1 MSRNRSFKSFVIVL
15 LLAAL
20 AAAQDVAS
28 FEKRTTV
35 KKLDNGLTVVICERP
50 EAPVF
55 SFFTHVDAGS
65 VQDPLGQTGLAHMF
79 EHMAFKGTDK
89 IGTKDYAAEKVA
101 LEKVEQTYAAYIA
114 ERDKPVG
121 RDEKKL
127 KDLEKAWK
135 DAVAEADKYVKPN
148 EFPQI
153 VEINGGEDLNANTS
167 DDETNYF
174 YSFPENRLELWAYL
188 ESERFLHPV
197 MREFYKERNVVIE
210 ERRMRVDSNPI
221 GRLLEQFTTAAFQAH
236 EYHRP
241 TIGWMSDL
249 NSFSA
254 TDAKKFFDEYYIP
267 SNMVVTVVGDVKASE
282 TMPIIEKYFG
292 RIPSRPRPD
301 ERTTTEPPQ
310 NAERRVVLQDM
321 SQPLYLEG
329 YHRPD
334 YRSPDDA
341 VYDAIADLMSSGR
354 TSRLYRA
361 LVRDK
366 KIAADSAG
374 FTGLPGNKYPHLFA
388 FYAFPLP
395 GHKPEEMA
403 DAIHVEIE
411 KLKNEDISDEELK
424 MIKTRAKANLDPQ
437 PGQQRRP
444 GQQSGFIP
452 GALRRL
458 ARTVPLRWTASTKS
472 PKRTFAA
479 WLIKL
484 LFQPIVQWE
493 LSKPSPLLQQRTKKE
508 ERNENSSP
516 AHSPFDSSCHQRGS
530 SASRC
535 ASDELAADS
544 DSASARVSSSGAE
557 AHRTAEWHGDLSSG
571 RPRTPG
577 HRWHRT
583 HPRRLAVRAR
593 EQSRNAGYLRRSL
606 AHRWNQGANRGS
618 TRRLP

>member
-1 MSRNRSFKSFVIVL
+1 MSRNRSLKSFAIVL

-101 LEKVEQTYAAYIA
+101 LEKVEQAYAAYIA

-424 MIKTRAKANLDPQ
+424 MIKTRAKANLIRSLGSNEGLANNLALYQARYDDWRELFRSVDRIDKVTKADI
-437 PGQQRRP
+437 RRVANQTFVP
-444 GQQSGFIP
+444 TN
-452 GALRRL
+452 
-458 ARTVPLRWTASTKS
+458 RTVGIIETK
-472 PKRTFAA
+472 PVA
-479 WLIKL
+479 
-484 LFQPIVQWE
+484 P
-493 LSKPSPLLQQRTKKE
+493 
-508 ERNENSSP
+508 
-516 AHSPFDSSCHQRGS
+516 
-530 SASRC
+530 
-535 ASDELAADS
+535 AADQKG
-544 DSASARVSSSGAE
+544 GA
-557 AHRTAEWHGDLSSG
+557 
-571 RPRTPG
+571 
-577 HRWHRT
+577 
-583 HPRRLAVRAR
+583 
-593 EQSRNAGYLRRSL
+593 Q
-606 AHRWNQGANRGS
+606 
-618 TRRLP
+618 

>member
-1 MSRNRSFKSFVIVL
+1 MIRRALKSFAIAL
-15 LLAAL
+15 ILAAL

-35 KKLDNGLTVVICERP
+35 KKLDNGLTMVICERP

-65 VQDPLGQTGLAHMF
+65 VQDPMGQTGLAHMF

-89 IGTKDYAAEKVA
+89 IGTTDYAAEKVA
-101 LEKVEQTYAAYIA
+101 LAKVEQAYAAYIT

-121 RDEKKL
+121 RNEQKVKE
-127 KDLEKAWK
+127 LEKAWK
-135 DAVAEADKYVKPN
+135 DAIAAADKYVKPN

-153 VEINGGEDLNANTS
+153 VEINGGEDLNANTN
-167 DDETNYF
+167 DDETNYY

-210 ERRMRVDSNPI
+210 ERRMRTDSNPI
-221 GRLLEQFTTAAFQAH
+221 GRLLEQFTTAAYQAH
-236 EYHRP
+236 PYHRP

-254 TDAKKFFDEYYIP
+254 TDAKNFFDKYYIP
-267 SNMVVTVVGDVKASE
+267 SNMVVTVVGDVKTSE
-282 TMPIIEKYFG
+282 TMPILEKYFG
-292 RIPSRPRPD
+292 RLPAHPRPD
-301 ERTTTEPPQ
+301 EYTTTEPPQ

-341 VYDAIADLMSSGR
+341 VYDAIADLMSNGR

-366 KIAADSAG
+366 KIASYSAG

-403 DAIHVEIE
+403 DAIHAEIE
-411 KLKNEDISDEELK
+411 KLKTEDISDEELK
-424 MIKTRAKANLDPQ
+424 MIKTRAKADLIRGLGSNEGLASSLALYQARYDDWRELFRSVDRIDKVTKADI
-437 PGQQRRP
+437 RRVANQTFVP
-444 GQQSGFIP
+444 NN
-452 GALRRL
+452 
-458 ARTVPLRWTASTKS
+458 RTVGIIETKTAAPT
-472 PKRTFAA
+472 
-479 WLIKL
+479 
-484 LFQPIVQWE
+484 
-493 LSKPSPLLQQRTKKE
+493 
-508 ERNENSSP
+508 
-516 AHSPFDSSCHQRGS
+516 
-530 SASRC
+530 
-535 ASDELAADS
+535 ADQKG
-544 DSASARVSSSGAE
+544 GA
-557 AHRTAEWHGDLSSG
+557 
-571 RPRTPG
+571 
-577 HRWHRT
+577 
-583 HPRRLAVRAR
+583 
-593 EQSRNAGYLRRSL
+593 Q
-606 AHRWNQGANRGS
+606 
-618 TRRLP
+618 

>member
-1 MSRNRSFKSFVIVL
+1 MSHNRFLKPFAIVL
-15 LLAAL
+15 VLAAL
-20 AAAQDVAS
+20 ATAQDLAS

-35 KKLDNGLTVVICERP
+35 KTLENGLTVAICERP

-65 VQDPLGQTGLAHMF
+65 VQDPLGETGLAHMF

-89 IGTKDYAAEKVA
+89 IGTTDYAAEKVA
-101 LEKVEQTYAAYIA
+101 LEKVEQTYAAYIS

-121 RDEKKL
+121 RDEQKL
-127 KDLEKAWK
+127 KDLQKAWM
-135 DAVAEADKYVKPN
+135 DTVAEANKYVKPN

-153 VEINGGEDLNANTS
+153 VEINGGEDLNANTA

-249 NSFSA
+249 NTFSA
-254 TDAKKFFDEYYIP
+254 TDAKKFFDKYYIP
-267 SNMVVTVVGDVKASE
+267 SNMVVAVVGDVKASE
-282 TMPIIEKYFG
+282 TMPVIEKYFG
-292 RIPSRPRPD
+292 RIPSRAKPD

-374 FTGLPGNKYPHLFA
+374 FSGLPGNKYPHLFA

-395 GHKPEEMA
+395 GHRPDEMA

-411 KLKNEDISDEELK
+411 KLKKEDISDEELK
-424 MIKTRAKANLDPQ
+424 MIKTRAKANLIRSLGNNEGLANNLAIYQSRYDDWRELFRSVDRIDKVSKADI
-437 PGQQRRP
+437 RRVAN
-444 GQQSGFIP
+444 QTFVSTN
-452 GALRRL
+452 
-458 ARTVPLRWTASTKS
+458 RTVGIIETK
-472 PKRTFAA
+472 A
-479 WLIKL
+479 
-484 LFQPIVQWE
+484 
-493 LSKPSPLLQQRTKKE
+493 
-508 ERNENSSP
+508 P
-516 AHSPFDSSCHQRGS
+516 AGDQKG
-530 SASRC
+530 
-535 ASDELAADS
+535 
-544 DSASARVSSSGAE
+544 GA
-557 AHRTAEWHGDLSSG
+557 
-571 RPRTPG
+571 
-577 HRWHRT
+577 
-583 HPRRLAVRAR
+583 
-593 EQSRNAGYLRRSL
+593 Q
-606 AHRWNQGANRGS
+606 
-618 TRRLP
+618 